1 MFTSQEK
8 NGRPTLPERDLQ
20 GANESE
26 FVKSPVAQTLS
37 TIKFLLEQYAPV
49 WFTENL
55 HTQAV
60 SALQDKHDLRA
71 KEVLAEFYR
80 LLEAFAPAW
89 YGPEHREMLRGALQ
103 RKD

>member
-8 NGRPTLPERDLQ
+8 NGRSILPEKELQ
-20 GANESE
+20 GANETES
-26 FVKSPVAQTLS
+26 VKSPVAETLS
-37 TIKFLLEQYAPV
+37 TIKFLLEQYAPL
-49 WFTENL
+49 WFTEDL
-55 HTQAV
+55 DTQAV
-60 SALQDKHDLRA
+60 SALQDKHELHA
-71 KEVLAEFYR
+71 KEILAEFYR